1 MTKNDKKL
9 LGQMIGAGRFNYQI
23 YELLVENNKQRAKEM
38 IKKMGPKW
46 CLHKDHS
53 AKRLEVPVQI
63 LDGHR
68 FDSHILANFKKGRS
82 K

>member
-1 MTKNDKKL
+1 MTKNDHKL
-9 LGQMIGAGRFNYQI
+9 LGQMIAAGRFNYGI
-23 YELLVENNKQRAKEM
+23 YQLLVEHNKQRAKEM
-38 IKKMGPKW
+38 IEEMGPKW

-53 AKRLEVPVQI
+53 AKRLEVPMQI